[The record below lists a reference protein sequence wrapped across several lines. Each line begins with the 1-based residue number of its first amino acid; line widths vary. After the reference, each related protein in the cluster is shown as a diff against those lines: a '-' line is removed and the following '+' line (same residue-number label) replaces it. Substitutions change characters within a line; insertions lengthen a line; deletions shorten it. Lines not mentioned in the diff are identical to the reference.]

1 MLHLHHMGENAE
13 HLLCQGIFGYAEVV
27 VQTRLCRPADM
38 QGGEHMGLG
47 PLHNLTDLVPVIHL
61 FIRQMLHRRPGDNH
75 PVIMFVLDLPEGGV
89 EGFQVRQGSILGNMG
104 RHMHQLNIHLQG
116 GITEQPENLGFRLNL
131 LGHNIE
137 NQDLQRTDVLLLCPV
152 MGHDEDILIL

>member
-1 MLHLHHMGENAE
+1 
-13 HLLCQGIFGYAEVV
+13 
-27 VQTRLCRPADM
+27 
-38 QGGEHMGLG
+38 
-47 PLHNLTDLVPVIHL
+47 
-61 FIRQMLHRRPGDNH
+61 MLHRRPGDNH
-75 PVIMFVLDLPEGGV
+75 PVIVFVPDLCKGGV

-137 NQDLQRTDVLLLCPV
+137 NQDLQRTDVLLLCPI